1 MTIIDRIATTLGYQR
16 ADLAPTDERAAQAGG
31 WSAHISTFQIGRPQW
46 PERTLESYHRS
57 YRNLTTVYSCVQVR
71 SKAVSTAP
79 VRVYRDVDGNL
90 EEQPDHPLRALMA
103 RPNPGMSEAEFL
115 AMTQTLVDVCG
126 FCVIEKER
134 GAAGRVVALWH
145 LRPDWLQVVPRR
157 NGAPDWNYRVP
168 GREPVNLR
176 AADVIVVTGAGASD
190 MSPYGLSP
198 IAVALREVGIEDAS
212 TEFLKLFIDSGGSP
226 RQALVTPQTIADQAK
241 ADAMRE
247 RFAQTYS
254 GFRNWLGVVLLS
266 GGLDVKQ
273 IGSSLDE
280 MAYPEIRAL
289 TEARICAAFGVP
301 PILAGA
307 QVGIDASTYSNYEQ
321 ARRAFFE
328 DTVSALWS
336 RLDGAIERSLLP
348 EFEVGIGY
356 SVGFDLTGVVALRDD
371 IDAAWTRATAALNA
385 GAITLNQFQTAVG
398 LPGFGDDG
406 DVLYLPMAATP
417 TRPADL
423 LLDTT
428 PEPVA
433 PAPSVVAVTDGAPA
447 ALPAGDDAETPP
459 ATDETDRAALRAA
472 IARYETP
479 DVRVEVVP
487 YEARSRIVV
496 NSRRNVSRLAA
507 KAAPAIARLFA
518 SQGERIADAVRQ
530 RAEDGMDTRD
540 IMDAFDLLDLFD
552 DEVAEALQELYV
564 AAGRSAYTFAGK
576 TIGLGIDYDAGNPYV
591 KQTMRDLANRVKGI
605 NNQTRDDIRQVVTDA
620 TSEGTNMRD
629 LADRLRGLYQETY
642 RNRSLTIARTE
653 SQVAYNLSQASAYRQ
668 SGSVYAMQLFD
679 NPDHV
684 DDYGASDGLSCA
696 DRNGLITDVDKVDQH
711 IFAEHP
717 NGTLAAAP
725 LLVKP
730 LGEF

>member
-1 MTIIDRIATTLGYQR
+1 MTIMDRIAATLGYQR
-16 ADLAPTDERAAQAGG
+16 QVALVQDERAAQAGG
-31 WSAHISTFQIGRPQW
+31 WSGAISAYQIDKPQW
-46 PERTLESYHRS
+46 PERSLDTYHRS
-57 YRNLTTVYSCVQVR
+57 YRNLTTVYGCVQVR
-71 SKAVSTAP
+71 SKSVSTAP
-79 VRVYRDVDGNL
+79 LRVYREIDGNL
-90 EEQPDHPLRALMA
+90 AEQPEHPLRALLS
-103 RPNPGMSEAEFL
+103 RPNPGMSESEFV

-134 GAAGRVVALWH
+134 GAAGRIVALWH
-145 LRPDWLQVVPRR
+145 LRPDWLQAVPRR
-157 NGAPDWNYRVP
+157 NGAPDWIYRVP
-168 GREPVNLR
+168 GRVPVRLP
-176 AADVIVVTGAGASD
+176 ADDVMVITGAGSSE

-198 IAVALREVGIEDAS
+198 ISVALREIGIEDAS

-226 RQALVTPQTIADQAK
+226 RQALVTSATITDQAK

-247 RFAQTYS
+247 RFAQTYG

-273 IGSSLDE
+273 IGSNLDE

-301 PILAGA
+301 PILVGA

-348 EFEVGIGY
+348 EFETAAGY
-356 SVGFDLTGVVALRDD
+356 SVAFDLSDVVALHEDKT
-371 IDAAWTRATAALNA
+371 AAWARATAALNA
-385 GAITLNQFQTAVG
+385 GAITLNQFQQHVG

-406 DVLYLPMAATP
+406 EVLYLPMAATP

-423 LLDTT
+423 LAE
-428 PEPVA
+428 PEPA
-433 PAPSVVAVTDGAPA
+433 PVAVPA
-447 ALPAGDDAETPP
+447 VVPVGDQQPATADPTADAPP
-459 ATDETDRAALRAA
+459 ATDQTDPAALQRAIEQYA
-472 IARYETP
+472 LP

-487 YEARSRIVV
+487 YEARSRIVL
-496 NSRRNVSRLAA
+496 NNRRTVSRLAA
-507 KAAPAIARLFA
+507 KQSASLARLFA
-518 SQGERIADAVRQ
+518 SQGERIRDAVR
-530 RAEDGMDTRD
+530 RRESLPDLETRD
-540 IMDAFDLLDLFD
+540 VLDAFDLLDVFD
-552 DEVAEALQELYV
+552 DEIAEALTELYV
-564 AAGRSAYTFAGK
+564 AAGRSAFGAAGK
-576 TIGLGIDYDAGNPYV
+576 TIGLSIDFDLGNPYV
-591 KQTMRDLANRVKGI
+591 KQTQRDLAARVVGI
-605 NNQTRDDIRQVVTDA
+605 NDQTRADIRRIVTDSIA
-620 TSEGTNMRD
+620 EGTSVQNI
-629 LADRLRGLYQETY
+629 ADRLYGLYTETY
-642 RNRSLTIARTE
+642 KNRSMTIARTE
-653 SQVAYNLSQASAYRQ
+653 SQVAYNLSQADAYRQ

-679 NPDHV
+679 NPDHT
-684 DDYGASDGLSCA
+684 DDYGATDGLSCA
-696 DRNGLITDVDKVDQH
+696 ERNGLITDVDKVGTH